1 MSSFQRLSLFVI
13 IPLYTTFIHPFNDT
27 FSCIFI
33 CEHFVS
39 LFKNGESI
47 KIRFCYT
54 KKALP
59 VQKGGAT
66 SNDCRSVCCEIY
78 RMSNYCWTCSLF
90 NKSRTTIKKKPPH
103 MLWSAC
109 WGFHIQWCVCL
120 FVIFSISCMKK
131 FVKLNRYS
139 NELIM

>member
-1 MSSFQRLSLFVI
+1 MIIVYSSFIHRCSHVFSYV
-13 IPLYTTFIHPFNDT
+13 FIYRT
-27 FSCIFI
+27 
-33 CEHFVS
+33 FVS

-78 RMSNYCWTCSLF
+78 HMSNYCWTCSLF
-90 NKSRTTIKKKPPH
+90 IKSRTTIKKKPQH